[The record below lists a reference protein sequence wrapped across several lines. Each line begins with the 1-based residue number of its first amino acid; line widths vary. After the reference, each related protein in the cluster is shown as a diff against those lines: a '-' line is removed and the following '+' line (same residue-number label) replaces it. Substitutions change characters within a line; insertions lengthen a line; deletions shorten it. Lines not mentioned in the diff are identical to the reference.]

1 MSDHPGFLPTL
12 ALVGRSAWAG
22 VRREF
27 VVLMAVSALCVV
39 TLLWVPLLPDVD
51 DDALSVLAVF
61 GLFVN
66 TVLGAG
72 LALTALLAA
81 RGGHLGFRT
90 FLQAFW
96 PPGRWLVNVGLGFVL
111 AILVG
116 IGLVAFV
123 LPGLWVLARLGFA
136 VLFVNEGAYGPLGAL
151 GASVALT
158 RGRTMLLL
166 GMMAASAIVLA
177 LGLACFGVGIVPAL
191 AIVAVGWGAVYD
203 VLRGEKAATGTS

>member
-1 MSDHPGFLPTL
+1 MSDRPGFLPTL

-27 VVLMAVSALCVV
+27 VVLMAVSTLCII
-39 TLLWVPLLPDVD
+39 TLLWVPVGADAGE
-51 DDALSVLAVF
+51 DALVVLAPF

-66 TVLGAG
+66 SVLGAG
-72 LALTALLAA
+72 MALTGLLAA
-81 RGGHLGFRT
+81 RGGDLGFRT

-96 PPGRWLVNVGLGFVL
+96 PPGRWLVNVGLGFILTL
-111 AILVG
+111 AVG

-151 GASVALT
+151 RASVALT
-158 RGRTMLLL
+158 RGRTVLLL
-166 GMMAASAIVLA
+166 GLMAVSLLILA
-177 LGLACFGVGIVPAL
+177 LGVACFGVGVVPAL
-191 AIVAVGWGAVYD
+191 ALVAVGWGAIYD
-203 VLRGEKAATGTS
+203 LLRGEKAATRVS